1 MLGRRVVLAALASGM
16 LVACS
21 SDDKGACE
29 GVTGECVAFEAGATE
44 HDIQTALVS
53 AKPGTTFRFAA
64 GTFTFQ
70 NALVLD
76 GVANVTLEGAGA
88 ETTVLDF
95 KGQLAG
101 SEALSAT
108 RTDGLA
114 VRNLHV
120 RDAKGDGIKVLGTN
134 GVSFQHVRVTWT
146 GANPTAHGA
155 YGLYPVQS
163 KQVLIEDCYVAG
175 ASDAGIYVGQSEDI
189 VVRRNEATQ
198 NVAGIEIENSHRAD
212 VYENNAH
219 ANTGGILVFGLP
231 GLQVPDVSHV
241 RVFRNQLVENN
252 TANFAPKG
260 NTVGTVP
267 AGTGMLVMAAHDVEV
282 FENTFTGNKTVGVS
296 VVSYLL
302 LDQTPDDAAFNPDSY
317 RVYLHN
323 NTFSQTGTAPDMNNP
338 LGAALG
344 ALAQY
349 LPGGRVPDH
358 VYDGIPGANASAR
371 LANNPMELCI
381 GTATSFV
388 NVNAADPD
396 AQGNWTHFSTD
407 VAPYACTLAPLT
419 AVTLQQVP

>member
-1 MLGRRVVLAALASGM
+1 VS
-16 LVACS
+16 
-21 SDDKGACE
+21 
-29 GVTGECVAFEAGATE
+29 GECVAFEAGASE
-44 HDIQTALVS
+44 QEIQEALVS

-64 GTFTFQ
+64 GTFAFE

-76 GVANVTLEGAGA
+76 GVAKVTLQGAGA
-88 ETTVLDF
+88 EATVLDF
-95 KGQLAG
+95 KGQRAG

-108 RTDGLA
+108 DTDQLT
-114 VRNLHV
+114 VRDLHV
-120 RDAKGDGIKVLGTN
+120 RDSKGDGIKVLGAT

-212 VYENNAH
+212 VYENDAH

-241 RVFRNQLVENN
+241 RVFRNQLRENN
-252 TANFAPKG
+252 TANFAPRG
-260 NTVGTVP
+260 NVVGTVP
-267 AGTGMLVMAAHDVEV
+267 AGTGVLVMAAHDVEV
-282 FENTFTGNKTVGVS
+282 FENTLAGNNTVGVA

-302 LDQTPDDAAFNPDSY
+302 LDQTPDDPAFEPDSF
-317 RVYLHN
+317 RVYLHG
-323 NTFSQTGTAPDMNNP
+323 NTLTGTGTAPDMTNT
-338 LGAALG
+338 LGGALG
-344 ALAQY
+344 MLAQF
-349 LPGGRVPDH
+349 LPGERVPDY
-358 VYDGIPGANASAR
+358 VYDGIPGLNASAR
-371 LANNPMELCI
+371 LENNPMELCI
-381 GTATSFV
+381 GNATSFV
-388 NVNAADPD
+388 NVNAAQPD
-396 AQGNWTHFSTD
+396 EQGTWGNFSTD
-407 VAPYACTLAPLT
+407 VTPYACQLTALT